1 MQIKSSEIKKL
12 RLQTGAGVM
21 DCKMALK
28 EALGNFEKALDIL
41 KRKGA
46 AIAAKKAG
54 HEAREGIIEA
64 YVHANN
70 KIGVLV
76 EISCETDF
84 VAKNPEFREMAHE
97 IAMQIAASNPKYI
110 SPSDVP
116 ESELENERKVIY
128 EMFKKEGKKKEIV
141 EKIVEGKIKKFKEEL
156 SLLKQPLVK
165 NPKKTVEELITE
177 KIAKF
182 GEKIEIRRFTRYEI

>member
-1 MQIKSSEIKKL
+1 MQIKSSDVKKL

-54 HEAREGIIEA
+54 REAREGIIEA
-64 YVHANN
+64 YVHVNS

-84 VAKNPEFREMAHE
+84 VAKNPEFKEMAHE

-110 SPSDVP
+110 SPQDVP